1 VRDGAG
7 LSIDRSGAAAAFP
20 RIAIG
25 EDSQMT
31 APTPTALTDAELD
44 RLDQLLDRCSDPQ
57 TGLGNLEMLDGFL
70 SALAVGPVEVELST
84 VLPAVWGTGTVAR
97 RDERQTREAEALI
110 ARLAEEVGQRIRHDP
125 AETQDREALM
135 PLLGLPPEAEG
146 EAAPVANG
154 HDDALDGI
162 PADFP
167 FAAAWAA
174 GFLRG
179 AAQHEEEWSSWM
191 QEHDAIDNDLGVI
204 TRLAIVD
211 TSQLEDAE
219 MTEVEMLTLDER
231 FDLSYDIPDML
242 YDMYLQRL
250 HDRRPA
256 PARRADVPGRNDPCS
271 CGSGKKYKKCCG
283 ADQAAE

>member
-1 VRDGAG
+1 MTTSPASP
-7 LSIDRSGAAAAFP
+7 LSD
-20 RIAIG
+20 
-25 EDSQMT
+25 T
-31 APTPTALTDAELD
+31 ELD
-44 RLDQLLDRCSDPQ
+44 RLDQLLDRCTDPE

-70 SALAVGPVEVELST
+70 SALAVGPVEAELSS
-84 VLPAVWGTGTVAR
+84 VLPAIWGTGPVAR

-110 ARLAEEVGQRIRHDP
+110 GRLADEVGQRIRHDP
-125 AETQDREALM
+125 SETQDREALM

-146 EAAPVANG
+146 DAAATPAVNG
-154 HDDALDGI
+154 RDDAHDGI
-162 PADFP
+162 PEDFP

-179 AAQHEEEWSSWM
+179 AAQHEDQWSSWM
-191 QEHDAIDNDLGVI
+191 EDHDAIENDLGVI

-211 TSQLEDAE
+211 PAQLEDAD
-219 MTEVEMLTLDER
+219 MTAVEMLTLDER

-256 PARRADVPGRNDPCS
+256 PAKRDDVPGRNDPCS
-271 CGSGKKYKKCCG
+271 CGSGTKYKKCC
-283 ADQAAE
+283 AEKASN

>member
-1 VRDGAG
+1 MT
-7 LSIDRSGAAAAFP
+7 AFP
-20 RIAIG
+20 A
-25 EDSQMT
+25 
-31 APTPTALTDAELD
+31 TALTDAELD
-44 RLDQLLDRCSDPQ
+44 RLDQLLDRCTDPQ

-70 SALAVGPVEVELST
+70 SALAVGPVEAELAA
-84 VLPAVWGTGTVAR
+84 VLPAIWGTGPVAR

-110 ARLAEEVGQRIRHDP
+110 ARLADEVGQRIRHDP
-125 AETQDREALM
+125 SDTPDREALM
-135 PLLGLPPEAEG
+135 PLLGLPPEA
-146 EAAPVANG
+146 ADDTAPSADG
-154 HDDALDGI
+154 RDDAHDGI

-179 AAQHEEEWSSWM
+179 AAQHEDAWSAWM

-211 TSQLEDAE
+211 ASQLEDAE

-231 FDLSYDIPDML
+231 FDLSYDIPEML

-250 HDRRPA
+250 HDCRPP
-256 PARRADVPGRNDPCS
+256 PAKRADVPGRNDPCT
-271 CGSGKKYKKCCG
+271 CGSGRKYKKCC
-283 ADQAAE
+283 ADQASE

>member
-1 VRDGAG
+1 
-7 LSIDRSGAAAAFP
+7 
-20 RIAIG
+20 
-25 EDSQMT
+25 MT
-31 APTPTALTDAELD
+31 TSPATALSDTELD
-44 RLDQLLDRCSDPQ
+44 RLDVLLDRCTDPE

-70 SALAVGPVEVELST
+70 SALAVGPVDVELPT
-84 VLPAVWGTGTVAR
+84 VFPAIWGTGEVPR

-110 ARLAEEVGQRIRHDP
+110 TRLAAEVEQRIRHDP
-125 AETQDREALM
+125 SEANDRESLM
-135 PLLGLPPEAEG
+135 PLLGLPPESEG
-146 EAAPVANG
+146 DEDKSDG
-154 HDDALDGI
+154 GDALDGI

-179 AAQHEEEWSSWM
+179 AAQFEDAWAKWMEDHE
-191 QEHDAIDNDLGVI
+191 AIDNDLGVI

-211 TSQLEDAE
+211 PSQLADAE
-219 MTEVEMLTLDER
+219 MTAEEMLTLDER
-231 FDLSYDIPDML
+231 FDLSYDLPDML

-271 CGSGKKYKKCCG
+271 CGSGKKYKKCC
-283 ADQAAE
+283 ADQASE

>member
-1 VRDGAG
+1 MTT
-7 LSIDRSGAAAAFP
+7 LSP
-20 RIAIG
+20 
-25 EDSQMT
+25 
-31 APTPTALTDAELD
+31 LTDAELD
-44 RLDQLLDRCSDPQ
+44 RLDVLLDRCTDPE

-70 SALAVGPVEVELST
+70 SALAVGPVEVELPT
-84 VLPAVWGTGTVAR
+84 VFPVIWGSGEVAR

-110 ARLAEEVGQRIRHDP
+110 ARLAAEVEQRIRHDP
-125 AETQDREALM
+125 ADAGDRDALM
-135 PLLGLPPEAEG
+135 PLLGLPPEPEDGDARTD
-146 EAAPVANG
+146 AA
-154 HDDALDGI
+154 DALDGI

-179 AAQHEEEWSSWM
+179 AARFEDAWTTWM
-191 QEHDAIDNDLGVI
+191 DDHPAIDNDLGVI

-211 TSQLEDAE
+211 AAQLDAAE
-219 MTEVEMLTLDER
+219 MSAEDMLTLDER
-231 FDLSYDIPDML
+231 FDLTYDLPDML

-271 CGSGKKYKKCCG
+271 CGSGKKYKKCC
-283 ADQAAE
+283 ADAASA